1 MSICQDGLTGS
12 AWGDWA
18 NYTASPLRAEPASAA
33 AAGSPEFDPST
44 QIGAMAP
51 LGFFDPAGFC
61 KKGDEAGFRNLRAAE
76 IKHGRAA
83 MMAALGAV
91 VQHYVK
97 FPGFESVP
105 SGLAAAVTPPGSY
118 GFIAL
123 FAVSGALEL
132 GLWTESDDKEPG
144 NFGDPVGFNQYTQ
157 EMREREINNG
167 RFAMFAAL
175 GIISAELYTG
185 KDAIEQ
191 NASGSGRDTGE
202 LCGTGSRARGFHR
215 VMGSAGADE
224 RAIRGPRHR
233 RMFRLANL
241 ILLYAGATATQSSV
255 SLALEK
261 RVMQH
266 RQAEEGTDATTQ
278 HKMAYFGTIQVGRP
292 PQNFTVVFDTG
303 SGNLIVP
310 GRDCTS
316 DACASHRRFDRQKSK
331 QIQSVNCDGSKV
343 GYGLEQDEIT
353 ITFGTG
359 KITGQCFQ
367 DDICIGSAC
376 SKGNFISSTEE
387 SYTPFASFSF
397 DGVLGLALDSM
408 AQSNEFSVMNLL
420 QQSGVLRKPI
430 FSVFLSDSEQE
441 KSEITFGD
449 MKQEHMA
456 SELYWVPVS
465 GNAGYWEVE
474 IEDIYFDKKPQ
485 NLCKGC
491 RVAVD
496 TGTSELAGPS
506 SVVGKLEE
514 LLSLGDC
521 SNVDS
526 LPKLGFAV
534 RGPDG
539 NPKILSLSP
548 REYTSEIGMG
558 TCNLSL
564 MNLDVPPPKGPL
576 FVFGIPFL
584 QKYYTVYDHEKSR
597 VGFAV
602 AKHKDQ
608 VPETLLEVEAT
619 AAPGPE
625 ARLSSSFLARK

>member
-1 MSICQDGLTGS
+1 
-12 AWGDWA
+12 
-18 NYTASPLRAEPASAA
+18 
-33 AAGSPEFDPST
+33 
-44 QIGAMAP
+44 
-51 LGFFDPAGFC
+51 
-61 KKGDEAGFRNLRAAE
+61 
-76 IKHGRAA
+76 
-83 MMAALGAV
+83 
-91 VQHYVK
+91 
-97 FPGFESVP
+97 
-105 SGLAAAVTPPGSY
+105 
-118 GFIAL
+118 
-123 FAVSGALEL
+123 
-132 GLWTESDDKEPG
+132 
-144 NFGDPVGFNQYTQ
+144 
-157 EMREREINNG
+157 
-167 RFAMFAAL
+167 
-175 GIISAELYTG
+175 
-185 KDAIEQ
+185 
-191 NASGSGRDTGE
+191 
-202 LCGTGSRARGFHR
+202 
-215 VMGSAGADE
+215 
-224 RAIRGPRHR
+224 
-233 RMFRLANL
+233 
-241 ILLYAGATATQSSV
+241 
-255 SLALEK
+255 
-261 RVMQH
+261 
-266 RQAEEGTDATTQ
+266 
-278 HKMAYFGTIQVGRP
+278 MAYFGTIQVGRP

-331 QIQSVNCDGSKV
+331 QAVTSGDLFDRFVSKMKTS
-343 GYGLEQDEIT
+343 EIT

-449 MKQEHMA
+449 MKQELGLGVLSWTAERAERERQEHMA

-521 SNVDS
+521 SNVDRGRVDS
-526 LPKLGFAV
+526 GWWRMGGRTWGKSHPIVRKQIWEGSGSDLALVFLCEAVEKRGWPDLHHPQKCLGGMNQPHAASWKMF
-534 RGPDG
+534 
-539 NPKILSLSP
+539 S
-548 REYTSEIGMG
+548 TSAE
-558 TCNLSL
+558 LHPSK
-564 MNLDVPPPKGPL
+564 P
-576 FVFGIPFL
+576 
-584 QKYYTVYDHEKSR
+584 Q
-597 VGFAV
+597 
-602 AKHKDQ
+602 
-608 VPETLLEVEAT
+608 PEV
-619 AAPGPE
+619 
-625 ARLSSSFLARK
+625 